1 MVTNALTKLAL
12 PKNSPSRPHA
22 PHPARHLPR
31 EPPAPGIVRNPR
43 VAVDLSGGLRALIR
57 YMTNQHN
64 SSSASES
71 IAPTDNNNR
80 VFTTI
85 SYMSL
90 WWAALT
96 SIQLFALGQGLL
108 PPIGHLNLSQAL
120 LVMALAGAIFVGT
133 LSANGQAGL
142 LYGIPFAIQAR
153 ASFGVRG
160 SRIIEVLRALPA
172 IIWFGIG
179 TWIATLAV
187 NGILKTLT
195 GFSAPY
201 AAYVYFVVLQ
211 ALQIWLAYRG
221 IRAMKSFN
229 MIGSIVIAAI
239 LIYMLAHILSTYGFH
254 MNPSWKSAPD
264 WGAPFWT
271 GLTSAI
277 GILAPVT
284 LNISDMTRH
293 LHRSERAIWIG
304 HACGVLPPLFFV
316 LVLGMASGLALG
328 IWDPVQALMTLSPNP
343 FVMILLLA
351 FILLAQ
357 ISANLTINILPPTLI
372 LMSSL
377 RISWGRGA
385 LLTGALATLS
395 FPWMLMAN
403 AKAFFGFILY
413 CSAFFGPVLGV
424 MLADY
429 FVIRKRRLH
438 VERLY
443 VADAS
448 SEYWYLGGF
457 NVAGLLA
464 VFVPGLITMIWC
476 LPVSWLIGAPA
487 GFVLYGALWRL
498 AIPAASV
505 AYQRRRASSR
515 L

>member
-1 MVTNALTKLAL
+1 MREGYFRRPDHTL
-12 PKNSPSRPHA
+12 PT
-22 PHPARHLPR
+22 PARHLPR

-64 SSSASES
+64 SSASES

-395 FPWMLMAN
+395 FPWMLMGN

-413 CSAFFGPVLGV
+413 YSAFFGPVLGV

-429 FVIRKRRLH
+429 FVIRKRQLH

-487 GFVLYGALWRL
+487 GFVLYVALWRS

>member
-1 MVTNALTKLAL
+1 
-12 PKNSPSRPHA
+12 
-22 PHPARHLPR
+22 
-31 EPPAPGIVRNPR
+31 
-43 VAVDLSGGLRALIR
+43 
-57 YMTNQHN
+57 
-64 SSSASES
+64 
-71 IAPTDNNNR
+71 
-80 VFTTI
+80 
-85 SYMSL
+85 
-90 WWAALT
+90 
-96 SIQLFALGQGLL
+96 
-108 PPIGHLNLSQAL
+108 
-120 LVMALAGAIFVGT
+120 
-133 LSANGQAGL
+133 
-142 LYGIPFAIQAR
+142 
-153 ASFGVRG
+153 
-160 SRIIEVLRALPA
+160 
-172 IIWFGIG
+172 
-179 TWIATLAV
+179 
-187 NGILKTLT
+187 
-195 GFSAPY
+195 
-201 AAYVYFVVLQ
+201 
-211 ALQIWLAYRG
+211 
-221 IRAMKSFN
+221 
-229 MIGSIVIAAI
+229 
-239 LIYMLAHILSTYGFH
+239 
-254 MNPSWKSAPD
+254 
-264 WGAPFWT
+264 
-271 GLTSAI
+271 LTSAI

-372 LMSSL
+372 LMSCL

-395 FPWMLMAN
+395 FPWMLMGN

-413 CSAFFGPVLGV
+413 YSAFFGPVLGV

-429 FVIRKRRLH
+429 FVIRRRQLD

-487 GFVLYGALWRL
+487 GFVLYVALWRL
-498 AIPAASV
+498 AIPVASV